1 MQGGERVT
9 GFPAKS
15 DFDPAAGT
23 VFGSIGGRFSM

>member
-9 GFPAKS
+9 GFPTES

-23 VFGSIGGRFSM
+23 IFASLGGRFSM